1 MNMAKKAKK
10 VKGGSDMK
18 IIEAALELGGVP
30 ATDDLGEEMSLSG
43 RVISVMQR
51 LHSLS
56 SSGNDTLLF
65 DPHNP
70 EALLKRMEEE
80 RKSRKLA
87 TNPVRPKQPKKAKK
101 AKKAKITFKAKKAKK
116 PRRKK

>member
-1 MNMAKKAKK
+1 MAKKSKR
-10 VKGGSDMK
+10 VKRASSDIK

-30 ATDDLGEEMSLSG
+30 ATDDIGEEMTLSG

-51 LHSLS
+51 LHSMS
-56 SSGNDTLLF
+56 SSNDGTLLF

-80 RKSRKLA
+80 RKARMSA
-87 TNPVRPKQPKKAKK
+87 TNPARPKQPKKAKK
-101 AKKAKITFKAKKAKK
+101 AKKAKKITFKAKK
-116 PRRKK
+116 PRRK